1 MKSLMLPLVN
11 WGMGAAIIGVFAL
24 VCVVL
29 AAVVINMVKSDK
41 KANTEASE
49 MDKEDQTL

>member
-1 MKSLMLPLVN
+1 MKSLILPLVN

-24 VCVVL
+24 VCIVL

-41 KANTEASE
+41 KAKEETESN
-49 MDKEDQTL
+49 KEESVL

>member
-1 MKSLMLPLVN
+1 MRSLILPLVN

-24 VCVVL
+24 VCIVL

-41 KANTEASE
+41 KAKAETESN
-49 MDKEDQTL
+49 EDEIVL

>member
-11 WGMGAAIIGVFAL
+11 WGMGVVIIGVFAL

-41 KANTEASE
+41 KAKTETESN
-49 MDKEDQTL
+49 EDETVH